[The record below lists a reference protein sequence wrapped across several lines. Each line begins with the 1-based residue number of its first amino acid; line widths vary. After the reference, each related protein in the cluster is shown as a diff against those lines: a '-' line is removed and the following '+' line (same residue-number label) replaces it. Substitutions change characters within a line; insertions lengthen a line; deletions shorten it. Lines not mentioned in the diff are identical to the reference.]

1 MRTTPIRRAVAAGA
15 SVALATVGL
24 AAFAPAATAAP
35 VTTSLKFDCTVSI
48 LTDQEFVFDATLD
61 VPETAEQ
68 GKPLKLAFEG
78 TVTAPNT
85 VRQSA
90 YYILNVRALSGTA
103 DIDAKFGG
111 QDLPLTASV
120 ARTEVPGGTTP
131 TPLVLP
137 AEGSGT
143 VTPNAVGPQAI
154 SIAGFKANLTSEKAD
169 GSKETVAAT
178 CVAQYATAAVGTV
191 NVTKA
196 TVQSTS
202 TTAKVKVAKK
212 AKKATAT
219 VKVVN
224 ADKSAAKG
232 KVKVTLKKGKKT
244 VGNKTVSLNKKGQ
257 AKAVF
262 KKLKKGKY
270 TLVAQYQG
278 TKESKKSQKKVTFR
292 VR

>member
-15 SVALATVGL
+15 SVAVATVGL
-24 AAFAPAATAAP
+24 AAFAPAAQAEATADFTCTVSLLGDKQFTVTADTDLPSSVEQGKKVSYKFTATVSVPDDVRGAARLFFGEEVQGNAAIQAKVGATAAP
-35 VTTSLKFDCTVSI
+35 VVA
-48 LTDQEFVFDATLD
+48 Q
-61 VPETAEQ
+61 
-68 GKPLKLAFEG
+68 
-78 TVTAPNT
+78 
-85 VRQSA
+85 
-90 YYILNVRALSGTA
+90 
-103 DIDAKFGG
+103 
-111 QDLPLTASV
+111 LP
-120 ARTEVPGGTTP
+120 RMEVPAETG
-131 TPLVLP
+131 PLVLDV
-137 AEGSGT
+137 AGSGSWTPTQLGQQDVT
-143 VTPNAVGPQAI
+143 V
-154 SIAGFKANLTSEKAD
+154 SGFTANLTFIKGGTPAAD
-169 GSKETVAAT
+169 PIALP
-178 CVAQYATAAVGTV
+178 CVAPSSGPVVIDTV

-224 ADKSAAKG
+224 ADKSAATG
-232 KVKVTLKKGKKT
+232 KVKLTLKKGKKKAGT
-244 VGNKTVSLNKKGQ
+244 KTVALNKKGQ

-278 TKESKKSQKKVTFR
+278 NAGSKKSQKKVTFR